1 MNKIKIKYKT
11 KNVQKIIELKRKKKK
26 NRTNK
31 KKEQAKKLIKEK
43 NIKRI
48 METYK

>member
-11 KNVQKIIELKRKKKK
+11 KNVQKIIELKRKKK